1 VTLAV
6 AAAAGLGYYPTL
18 RLAGVQARS
27 PMLAGCLVG
36 LIANWLGLAS
46 LHLASFNDP
55 ARRPTAVLTAMAV
68 RFAAVLL
75 LALAAALSGWFER
88 GPLLIWV
95 AISYLVAL
103 FVETLWLVHARRN
116 GIETDR

>member
-1 VTLAV
+1 
-6 AAAAGLGYYPTL
+6 
-18 RLAGVQARS
+18 
-27 PMLAGCLVG
+27 
-36 LIANWLGLAS
+36 
-46 LHLASFNDP
+46 
-55 ARRPTAVLTAMAV
+55 MAV

-116 GIETDR
+116 RIETDR